1 MELIRSRF
9 PHSTGLLRLI
19 LCGTLLLSTGCVE
32 RKVDLA
38 QVPVPK
44 VTVSQPLKRELG
56 QFGEYTGQVE
66 AVDNVEIRA
75 RVTGYLN
82 EVKYVEGDL
91 VEQGAELFKIDP
103 RPFEAVLEA
112 ANAEVE
118 RWHSQIVK
126 TQADLDRQLKLQ
138 AKSATTQEDV
148 DSAKAARLNADASL
162 KKAEAAVVSAELDV
176 EFTSIRSPVKGRVS
190 RALITKG
197 NLVTADQSLG
207 TPLTT
212 VISVDPMYV
221 YFDVDEYTILELM
234 NRTREEEA
242 GEKPDDAHV
251 RDRKIPVSISLAN
264 ETGFPHEGVLDF
276 VDNRVDQQTGTL
288 RARARFDNSK
298 EFLVAGLFV
307 RVRIPLGKPK
317 QQLLVPEV
325 AIGSDLNLQ
334 YVLVVN
340 EKNIVEKRPVT
351 LGIRTDDNLRAVLTG
366 LGPEDWVITNGISA
380 ARETFPVEAEKKP
393 IIDEKSGDD
402 EKPAAGAPE
411 EKAP

>member
-1 MELIRSRF
+1 
-9 PHSTGLLRLI
+9 
-19 LCGTLLLSTGCVE
+19 VE